1 MTDTLSFVV
10 IDNEA
15 EECLLRNVDEFNEK
29 FRDAKTWSE
38 PKCKAMLTDEE
49 MQRYIDLI
57 PGSNLGSRRRAVI
70 NLVKANPCL
79 RSMNP
84 DVLYQRVSF
93 FLGRYGEKSEKIHR
107 KRKTPILKT
116 FAKIQAQ
123 ETSHE

>member
-93 FLGRYGEKSEKIHR
+93 FLWKYGDKSQKIRR
-107 KRKTPILKT
+107 KRKAPILRTLQKL
-116 FAKIQAQ
+116 QSQ
-123 ETSHE
+123 PNDDE

>member
-70 NLVKANPCL
+70 NLVKDEDVEV
-79 RSMNP
+79 P
-84 DVLYQRVSF
+84 DLSDYTMTEFDWNEEIER
-93 FLGRYGEKSEKIHR
+93 
-107 KRKTPILKT
+107 LKNE
-116 FAKIQAQ
+116 Q
-123 ETSHE
+123 E